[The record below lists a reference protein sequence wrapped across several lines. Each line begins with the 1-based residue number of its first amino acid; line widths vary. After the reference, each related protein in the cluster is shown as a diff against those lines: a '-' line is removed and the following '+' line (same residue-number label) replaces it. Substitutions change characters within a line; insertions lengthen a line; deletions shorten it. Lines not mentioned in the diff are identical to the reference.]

1 MGRNSIH
8 RYGYIRY
15 HCRYGSM
22 GYDSPYLREKKVVP
36 RLAGGRRPDADWSG
50 TGSLDTLSRR
60 SGAKISSRQWKAFS
74 RRYMSLLQN
83 RCIKV
88 IYHLR
93 PDIVSMDNEWYWW
106 LACSYPPR
114 DRQLT
119 RNTIHFPPSFSLLYI
134 SSSTLDVLPLTSTNL
149 LRRCPFKKS

>member
-1 MGRNSIH
+1 MTWAATAFIH

-22 GYDSPYLREKKVVP
+22 GYDNPYLREKKVVP
-36 RLAGGRRPDADWSG
+36 RLAGGRRPDADSSG

-88 IYHLR
+88 IYYLR

-119 RNTIHFPPSFSLLYI
+119 RNKIIFRHPFPCCTSLRLHLMFFLSPPPTFWY
-134 SSSTLDVLPLTSTNL
+134 
-149 LRRCPFKKS
+149 PF